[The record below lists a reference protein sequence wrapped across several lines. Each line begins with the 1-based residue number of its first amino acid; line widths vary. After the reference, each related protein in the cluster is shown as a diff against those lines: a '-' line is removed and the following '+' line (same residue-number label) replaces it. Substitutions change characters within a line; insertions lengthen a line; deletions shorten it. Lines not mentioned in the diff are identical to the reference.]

1 MLLCFISLTSYL
13 FLSAL
18 HSSLLKDIE
27 RESKQILE
35 PDHHKLY
42 YVVGW
47 LLQFRAYLHSK
58 WKADVQKQRAKNAE
72 KLQIPQAAGS
82 ESVNEGLNADIAE
95 NPANFDL
102 VASAI
107 DIRFFLLCIRRMRQT
122 LDEKR
127 WLDVQA
133 CAECFKQMVNRAF
146 HPECFVTNLTIQTI
160 VAAHARCYGRL

>member
-18 HSSLLKDIE
+18 HSSILKDIE

-47 LLQFRAYLHSK
+47 LLEFRAYLHSK

-82 ESVNEGLNADIAE
+82 ESLNEGLNADIAE

-133 CAECFKQMVNRAF
+133 CAECFKQMVN
-146 HPECFVTNLTIQTI
+146 
-160 VAAHARCYGRL
+160 